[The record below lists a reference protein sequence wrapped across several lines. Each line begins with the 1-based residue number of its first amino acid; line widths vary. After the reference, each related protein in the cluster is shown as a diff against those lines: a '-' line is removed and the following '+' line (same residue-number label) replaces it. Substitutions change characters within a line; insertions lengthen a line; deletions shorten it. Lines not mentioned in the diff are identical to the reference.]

1 MMSKGQGAAHI
12 MKFVVFALIIGF
24 VVLLMLF
31 ASGSNKPFEEV
42 SKSVENSLDTEAL
55 TAQDA
60 AMFKRNFG
68 LNAADYAGVLYYSS
82 RASMSAEEVLLVK
95 VNRDSQVQEVV
106 DAINERI
113 DSRISDFEGYAPD
126 EVKLLEDA
134 RQSVR
139 GTYIFYACSPDADKY
154 LSVFSGSL

>member
-12 MKFVVFALIIGF
+12 MKCVGVALIIGV

-82 RASMSAEEVLLVK
+82 GASMSAEEVLLVK

>member
-42 SKSVENSLDTEAL
+42 SKSVEDSLDTEAL

-82 RASMSAEEVLLVK
+82 GASMSAEDVLLVK

-106 DAINERI
+106 DAIDERI
-113 DSRISDFEGYAPD
+113 QSRINDFEGYAPD
-126 EVKLLEDA
+126 EAKLLEDA

-139 GTYIFYACSPDADKY
+139 GTYIFYAASPKADEY
-154 LSVFSGSL
+154 LDMVEKL

>member
-42 SKSVENSLDTEAL
+42 SKSVEDSLDTEVL

-82 RASMSAEEVLLVK
+82 GASMSAEEVLLVK

>member
-42 SKSVENSLDTEAL
+42 SKSVEDSLDTEAL

-82 RASMSAEEVLLVK
+82 GASMSAEEVLLVK

-139 GTYIFYACSPDADKY
+139 GTYIFYVCSPDADKY

>member
-12 MKFVVFALIIGF
+12 MKFVVFALIIGV

-82 RASMSAEEVLLVK
+82 GASMSAEEVLLVK

>member
-55 TAQDA
+55 TAQD
-60 AMFKRNFG
+60 
-68 LNAADYAGVLYYSS
+68 
-82 RASMSAEEVLLVK
+82 
-95 VNRDSQVQEVV
+95 
-106 DAINERI
+106 
-113 DSRISDFEGYAPD
+113 
-126 EVKLLEDA
+126 
-134 RQSVR
+134 VR
-139 GTYIFYACSPDADKY
+139 
-154 LSVFSGSL
+154 

>member
-42 SKSVENSLDTEAL
+42 SKSVEDSLDTEAL

-82 RASMSAEEVLLVK
+82 GASMSAEEVLLVK

-134 RQSVR
+134 RHSVR

>member
-42 SKSVENSLDTEAL
+42 SKSVEDSLDTEAL

-82 RASMSAEEVLLVK
+82 GASMSAEEELLVK
-95 VNRDSQVQEVV
+95 VKRDRQVQEVV

>member
-1 MMSKGQGAAHI
+1 MTSKGPGVAGI
-12 MKFVVFALIIGF
+12 MKYIVFVLIIAFVV
-24 VVLLMLF
+24 VLMLYN
-31 ASGSNKPFEEV
+31 SGSSKPYEEV
-42 SKSVENSLDTEAL
+42 RQSLEAALDKESLTEQDQTAL
-55 TAQDA
+55 R
-60 AMFKRNFG
+60 RNFN
-68 LNAADYAGVLYYSS
+68 LNAADYAGVMYYSTG
-82 RASMSAEEVLLVK
+82 ANISAEEVLLVK
-95 VNRDSQVQEVV
+95 VKNDSQVQEVV

>member
-82 RASMSAEEVLLVK
+82 GASMSAEEVLLVK
-95 VNRDSQVQEVV
+95 VKRDSQVQEVV

>member
-60 AMFKRNFG
+60 AMSKRNFG

-82 RASMSAEEVLLVK
+82 GASMSAEEVLLVK

>member
-55 TAQDA
+55 TAQDG

-82 RASMSAEEVLLVK
+82 GASMSAEEVLLVK

-139 GTYIFYACSPDADKY
+139 GSYIFYACSPDADKY